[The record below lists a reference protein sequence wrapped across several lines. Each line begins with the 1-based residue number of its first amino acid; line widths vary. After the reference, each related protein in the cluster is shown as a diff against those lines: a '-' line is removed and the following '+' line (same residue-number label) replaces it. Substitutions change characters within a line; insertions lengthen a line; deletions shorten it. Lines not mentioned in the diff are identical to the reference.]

1 MFEPRHISQED
12 RLNGRQRTVVVMMN
26 LMLLAELT
34 VCMYLG
40 QQDPDN
46 LTVFFLKTFLPVAGG
61 TLIIARILIKR
72 WADCVSGQVAR

>member
-12 RLNGRQRTVVVMMN
+12 RLNGRQRAVVMMMN
-26 LMLLAELT
+26 LMLLVELT

-46 LTVFFLKTFLPVAGG
+46 LTLFFLRTYLPAAGA

-72 WADCVSGQVAR
+72 LGNSVSGQAAP

>member
-46 LTVFFLKTFLPVAGG
+46 LTVFFLKTFLPMAGA

-72 WADCVSGQVAR
+72 LADCAPGQVAR